1 MESKRYT
8 LNQDDLIKI
17 TTGAGLALGGALV
30 TYLTEIV
37 GQIDLG
43 EWTPVFVA
51 VMSVLINAFRKFL
64 AGKE

>member
-17 TTGAGLALGGALV
+17 TTGAALALGGALV